1 VRAYAAWAMRGL
13 FGTDRAALETRV
25 FPGLD
30 MGADPRL
37 LR

>member
-1 VRAYAAWAMRGL
+1 MRGL
-13 FGTDRAALETRV
+13 FGLEKAALEQAV

-30 MGADPRL
+30 MGADPGL